1 MGAGQFPISL
11 FLSSVRAPNS
21 SPFPFQSP
29 ILFIHLR
36 GLKVQ
41 DDWFLYPITLLLPSY
56 HPTLAMSLVKSFL
69 KLNTKWKLNQSSTS
83 TILLLL
89 NHAQHIQI
97 KLNIIRATLKDM
109 CNGLQHT
116 TTIITTRLRDR
127 QVRRRKQREGG
138 LEGDTLEGDIVGG
151 RQWILVNHFSTQF

>member
-1 MGAGQFPISL
+1 
-11 FLSSVRAPNS
+11 
-21 SPFPFQSP
+21 
-29 ILFIHLR
+29 
-36 GLKVQ
+36 
-41 DDWFLYPITLLLPSY
+41 
-56 HPTLAMSLVKSFL
+56 MSLVKSFL

-116 TTIITTRLRDR
+116 TTTITTRLRDR
-127 QVRRRKQREGG
+127 QVRRQERRKTNKGREGWWETHWRETMDFYTI
-138 LEGDTLEGDIVGG
+138 LRLAESLLAFSRDSKSTNAANAPITLHSNTYK
-151 RQWILVNHFSTQF
+151 LNHPQ